1 MSHKHKK
8 HHHFCEKP
16 RYFHDTVGAG
26 AADSTPVIVPFGIV
40 TEIGTVGH
48 PGPFVAAAFNP
59 NSQKS
64 FGLLPRRHTPDKSPE
79 KAGKV
84 IMDDKKHGD
93 MRFYKPRIK
102 KIHRNFVKQ
111 QQHHHH

>member
-8 HHHFCEKP
+8 HHHSCEKP
-16 RYFHDTVGAG
+16 RYFHDTVGEG
-26 AADSTPVIVPFGIV
+26 TLDSTPIIVPTSSSV
-40 TEIGTVGH
+40 ETGTIDH
-48 PGPFVAAAFNP
+48 PGPFVAQAFHP
-59 NSQKS
+59 SGQRY
-64 FGLLPRRHTPDKSPE
+64 FGLLPRRNTPDKSPE

-102 KIHRNFVKQ
+102 DIHKKSSKKK
-111 QQHHHH
+111 H